1 MKFGGTSVGSVGA
14 LINVIQIIKDARK
27 DWGRVV
33 VVTSAMS
40 GVTNLLLDCATL
52 GATGSVGQRFIS
64 LLDNHP
70 WFKVVALAASDRSV
84 GQKYS
89 QACRWVLND
98 PMPEYAREMVLV
110 PASPDSVKAKIVFS
124 ALHNEIARD
133 LEPQFAQAGAA
144 VCSNASSYRRAE
156 DVPLL
161 LPEVNADHIQLL
173 EQQRINR
180 KWSGCI
186 LTNPNC
192 TSTGLTVALKAL
204 DDAFG
209 VKKVFAVSLQALS
222 GAGYPGVPS
231 LDIIENVIPNI
242 VGEEDKVEWEPRK
255 MLGKL
260 SGNKIE
266 LEDIK
271 FSAHTNRV
279 AVIDGHIVCASVQLG
294 KSVDPGAAIQALREY
309 AAPQSARDL
318 PSSPR
323 PVIEVRDEVD
333 RPQPRLDRLTGK
345 GMTTVVGRLRRDPLL
360 DLKFVVLSHNTIRG
374 AAGGSIYNAELL
386 VNENLL

>member
-1 MKFGGTSVGSVGA
+1 MSS
-14 LINVIQIIKDARK
+14 QIPVA
-27 DWGRVV
+27 V
-33 VVTSAMS
+33 
-40 GVTNLLLDCATL
+40 L

-84 GQKYS
+84 GQKYVD
-89 QACRWVLND
+89 ACRWILNE
-98 PMPEYAREMVLV
+98 PMPDYAREMVVV
-110 PASPDSVKAKIVFS
+110 PATTECIDAKIVFS
-124 ALHNEIARD
+124 ALHNEIAKD
-133 LEPQFAQAGAA
+133 LEPQFAQAGFA
-144 VCSNASSYRRAE
+144 VCSNASSYRRGE

-161 LPEVNADHIQLL
+161 LPEINADHIQLIK
-173 EQQRINR
+173 QQRINR
-180 KWSGCI
+180 GWSGAI

-192 TSTGLTVALKAL
+192 TSTGLTIALKAL
-204 DDAFG
+204 DDTFG

-222 GAGYPGVPS
+222 GAGYPGISS
-231 LDIIENVIPNI
+231 LDIMDNIIPN
-242 VGEEDKVEWEPRK
+242 VGNGGEEDKVEWEPRK

-260 SGNKIE
+260 NASKID
-266 LEDIK
+266 LADIK

-279 AVIDGHIVCASVQLG
+279 AVIDGHMVCASVEL
-294 KSVDPGAAIQALREY
+294 SRPADSEAADEVLRNY
-309 AAPQSARDL
+309 RAPASASEL

-323 PVIEVRDEVD
+323 PVIEVRNEAD

-345 GMTTVVGRLRRDPLL
+345 GMTTVVGRLRRDPIL

-386 VNENLL
+386 INEGLL

>member
-1 MKFGGTSVGSVGA
+1 MSQS
-14 LINVIQIIKDARK
+14 QIPVA
-27 DWGRVV
+27 V
-33 VVTSAMS
+33 
-40 GVTNLLLDCATL
+40 L

-84 GQKYS
+84 GQKY
-89 QACRWVLND
+89 ADAARWVLNE
-98 PMPEYAREMVLV
+98 PMPDYAHDMVVV
-110 PASPDSVKAKIVFS
+110 PATSESVNAKIVFS
-124 ALHNEIARD
+124 ALHNEIAKK
-133 LEPQFAQAGAA
+133 LEPQFARAGAA
-144 VCSNASSYRRAE
+144 VCSNASSYRREE

-161 LPEVNADHIQLL
+161 LPEVNAEHIQLVKI
-173 EQQRINR
+173 QRKQR
-180 KWSGCI
+180 GWSGCI

-192 TSTGLTVALKAL
+192 TSTGLTIALKAL
-204 DDAFG
+204 DDSFG

-222 GAGYPGVPS
+222 GAGYPGVSS
-231 LDIIENVIPNI
+231 LDIIDNVIPNI
-242 VGEEDKVEWEPRK
+242 GGEEEKVEWEPRK

-260 SGNKIE
+260 IDSKIQ
-266 LEDIK
+266 LADIG

-279 AVIDGHIVCASVQLG
+279 AVIDGHTVCVSVKLAQPL
-294 KSVDPGAAIQALREY
+294 SPEDAIQAMKSY
-309 AAPQSARDL
+309 QAPASAREL

-323 PVIEVRDEVD
+323 PVISVREEAD

-345 GMTTVVGRLRRDPLL
+345 GMSTVVGRVRRDPIL